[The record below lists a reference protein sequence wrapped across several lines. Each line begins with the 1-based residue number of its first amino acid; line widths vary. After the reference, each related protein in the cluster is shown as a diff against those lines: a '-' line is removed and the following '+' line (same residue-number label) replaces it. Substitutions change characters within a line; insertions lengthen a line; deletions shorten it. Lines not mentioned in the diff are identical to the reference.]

1 MPGMAFDAGGAVVE
15 GSARVEVVGA
25 VVVATGEEP
34 HGARDEAFVPGF
46 EAPEAGR
53 VLLTRLA
60 PHKRLA
66 GLWEFPGGKVEAGES
81 PEVALARELVEEL
94 GLEVE
99 VGALIAVGD
108 DGRVRLAGY
117 RCRLSGGR
125 VGEVRRD
132 HDAFAWVG
140 ADELLQPRW
149 PMPPADEPIARRI
162 KASLKAEEPA
172 GST

>member
-1 MPGMAFDAGGAVVE
+1 MGE

-25 VVVATGEEP
+25 VVVATGDEP
-34 HGARDEAFVPGF
+34 LGGPDEAFISGF
-46 EAPEAGR
+46 EVPEPGR

-66 GLWEFPGGKVEAGES
+66 GLWEFPGGKVEVGES

-99 VGALIAVGD
+99 VGGLIAVGD

-117 RCRLSGGR
+117 RCRLRGGR

-140 ADELLQPRW
+140 PDELLGTRW

-162 KASLKAEEPA
+162 KDGPTAGEPA
-172 GST
+172 GSA